1 MPSNTSASTVERR
14 CCCARRWAAGGDS
27 STWAG
32 PLASAQNRATSEIV
46 ALAARRNGFEQMLP
60 QMRRVPFNVAVAAE
74 TTSVEASW
82 VGAGKPKPISAGALA
97 TIDALEPLKLADV
110 VVVTDELARLA
121 SAEQALARAI
131 SRALA
136 QMQDE
141 PFFGVAAAVANVSPA
156 GVFNGAP
163 TRPPR

>member
-1 MPSNTSASTVERR
+1 MWLRAPVT
-14 CCCARRWAAGGDS
+14 AGGDS

-97 TIDALEPLKLADV
+97 TIDALEPLKLAGV

-141 PFFGVAAAVANVSPA
+141 TFFGVAAAVANVSPA